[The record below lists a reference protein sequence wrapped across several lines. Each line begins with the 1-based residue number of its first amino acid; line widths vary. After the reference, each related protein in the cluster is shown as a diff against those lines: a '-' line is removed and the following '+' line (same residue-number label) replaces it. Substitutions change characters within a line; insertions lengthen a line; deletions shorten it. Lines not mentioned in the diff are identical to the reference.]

1 MILNH
6 IEEFRRRKGVSKSHL
21 ARQIHVC
28 PSFVTMI
35 EKQERQPSIEVM
47 FRLVKYFKCRV
58 EELFEDCLE
67 RTGG

>member
-6 IEEFRRRKGVSKSHL
+6 IEEFRRRKGVSKSAL
-21 ARQIHVC
+21 ARRISVC

-47 FRLVKYFKCRV
+47 FRLVRYFKCTV
-58 EELFEDCLE
+58 EELFED
-67 RTGG
+67 RPGRKGD